1 MQQEWKG
8 ALRRC
13 EKERNTNKNNNR
25 QNDKIGSEDMKIIKT
40 IKQLYNCTYQINMN
54 TVARMGVFN

>member
-54 TVARMGVFN
+54 S